1 MKRVFLAIAGLLIV
15 AVMCILSLFDQ
26 ITNTKYLLNLTD
38 NMQAT
43 YDEQD
48 WDECLRL
55 TRNFVE
61 EFEEHTRTF
70 PFYMRHEDINGIS
83 EIVVAL
89 PIYLETG
96 DTQHYP
102 AELKKCRDQLEK
114 VCRNEI
120 PLPEN
125 IL

>member
-1 MKRVFLAIAGLLIV
+1 MKRVFLAIGGLLIV
-15 AVMCILSLFDQ
+15 TAMCILSLYDQ
-26 ITNTKYLLNLTD
+26 ITNTNYLLDLTD
-38 NMQAT
+38 DMQAAF
-43 YDEQD
+43 DEQE

-55 TRNFVE
+55 TRDFVE
-61 EFEEHTRTF
+61 EVEDHTRTF
-70 PFYMRHEDINGIS
+70 PFYMHHQDINGIS

-114 VCRNEI
+114 VCRAEI